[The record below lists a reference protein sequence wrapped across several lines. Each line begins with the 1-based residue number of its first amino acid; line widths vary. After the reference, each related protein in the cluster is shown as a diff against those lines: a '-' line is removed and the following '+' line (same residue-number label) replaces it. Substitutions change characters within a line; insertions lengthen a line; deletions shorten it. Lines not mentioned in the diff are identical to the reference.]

1 MCFFI
6 TNYKKKTF
14 NPARRLSDRKSFFVN
29 DFANKRLIRRRN
41 KRLRRHATTLVTC
54 ATHRSL
60 QGRGNFVR

>member
-14 NPARRLSDRKSFFVN
+14 NPARRLSDRKSFFVI
-29 DFANKRLIRRRN
+29 DFANKHLIRRRN
-41 KRLRRHATTLVTC
+41 KRLRRHATMLVTR
-54 ATHRSL
+54 AKRRSL